1 MCVIRC
7 ASPTSRKYRNQNV
20 EIKVGNIQ
28 LCLFHQDIV
37 HCNHGEHPVVLQI
50 SNGDQALR
58 DLKTLLQACTSS
70 RNLELVFLIM
80 LRTYCYGRGS
90 IAGTLQI
97 AGRHGKCHLPHSF
110 NTFAKLS
117 TKRKVNSLILEPLQC
132 YCTTQCLLVFSML
145 MTYLL
150 FGVTVVS

>member
-7 ASPTSRKYRNQNV
+7 ASLTSRKYRNQNV
-20 EIKVGNIQ
+20 DIKVGNIQ
-28 LCLFHQDIV
+28 RCLSHQDIV

-58 DLKTLLQACTSS
+58 DLKTLRQACTLS
-70 RNLELVFLIM
+70 RNLELIFLII
-80 LRTYCYGRGS
+80 LRTNCYGRGS
-90 IAGTLQI
+90 IAGRLPI
-97 AGRHGKCHLPHSF
+97 AGRHGKCHLPHNFRS
-110 NTFAKLS
+110 FAKFS
-117 TKRKVNSLILEPLQC
+117 TKRKVNSLILNLCSAIVQPSVF
-132 YCTTQCLLVFSML
+132 LVFSML